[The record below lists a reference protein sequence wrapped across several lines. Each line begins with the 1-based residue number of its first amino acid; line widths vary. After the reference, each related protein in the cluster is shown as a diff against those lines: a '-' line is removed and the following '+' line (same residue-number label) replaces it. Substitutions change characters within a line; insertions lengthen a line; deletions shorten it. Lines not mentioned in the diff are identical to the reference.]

1 VLAKVSPSTS
11 DRARQDA
18 EKDIPMNTETIKFDV
33 DADGIA
39 LLTIDVPG
47 QTMNV
52 ITPQFTADLSALV
65 DKVAKDE
72 AIKGAVITS
81 GKATGFMAGADL
93 KSIASLVGANAQ
105 ASGKSRAAAMYE
117 AQVGL
122 NLLFRRLETSG
133 KPFAAAMNG
142 LALGGGLEVC
152 LACHYR
158 VSLDNPK
165 IVFGLPEVLVG
176 LLPGAGGTQRLPR
189 LMGVMAASPYL
200 LQGKNMSPQEAKGSN
215 VVHDLAATPEELMA
229 KAKAWVKANPK
240 AMQPWD
246 VKGFKFP
253 GGAGQF
259 NPMFAQTFM
268 AGSAMVMKETLGNM
282 NAPRAIL
289 SCVYEGA
296 QLPMDKAIRIESK
309 YFTKLFMSPQAESMV
324 RSLFVSKQAAE
335 RGARRPAGVDKSPAK
350 KVAMLGAGLM
360 GAGIA
365 MVSAKAGIEVVL
377 LDRDQASADK
387 GKQYTADRLAKDVS
401 RGKMKQDKADE
412 ILARIHPT
420 ADFADIAGADLV
432 IEAVF
437 EDRTIKAETTHK
449 TEAVLGADVIFG
461 SNTSTLPISG
471 LAEAWSKQENFIGI
485 HFFSPVE
492 KMPLVEII
500 TGKNTGPAAI
510 AKAID
515 YVAQIKKTP
524 IVVNDSRGFYTSRCF
539 GTYVMEG
546 YAMVGEG
553 VTPALIENCGRQI
566 GMPVGPMA
574 VGDEVAIDL
583 SYKVKK
589 QTMTDLGEAYKA
601 GPGDVVVD
609 RMYELGRYG
618 RKTSKGFYVYPEDG
632 SKKYIWPELK
642 DMFGRLADDLQP
654 DASEVKARL
663 LYRQVVECARCFEEG
678 VLETPEDGDLGA
690 IFGWGFAPQTG
701 GPFSFMDATG
711 LAKVV
716 TELDRLAQL
725 YGERFAAP
733 RLLRDM
739 AAKGETFYGNAMKK
753 AA

>member
-1 VLAKVSPSTS
+1 MT
-11 DRARQDA
+11 
-18 EKDIPMNTETIKFDV
+18 TTIRFDV

-52 ITPQFTADLSALV
+52 ITPDFVADMATLIE
-65 DKVAKDE
+65 KVAADE

-93 KSIASLVGANAQ
+93 KGMGKLAGADAAASD
-105 ASGKSRAAAMYE
+105 GKSRAARMFE
-117 AQVGL
+117 SQFSL
-122 NLLFRRLETSG
+122 NKLFRRMETCG
-133 KPFAAAMNG
+133 KPFAVAING

-158 VSLDNPK
+158 VIADNPK
-165 IVFGLPEVLVG
+165 ITLGLPEVLVG

-189 LMGVMAASPYL
+189 LMGVQASLMYL
-200 LQGKNMSPQEAKGSN
+200 LQGKNMSPQEALGFK
-215 VVHDLAATPEELMA
+215 VVNEVAPADQIVD

-240 AMQPWD
+240 AQQPWD
-246 VKGFKFP
+246 VKGFKVP
-253 GGAGQF
+253 GGAGHM
-259 NPMFAQTFM
+259 NPGFVQTFI
-268 AGSAMVMKETLGNM
+268 GGNAMVMKETLGLM
-282 NAPRAIL
+282 NAPKAIM
-289 SCVYEGA
+289 SCVYEGS
-296 QLPMDKAIRIESK
+296 QLPIDKAVRLESK
-309 YFTKLFMSPQAESMV
+309 YFTKLFLDPQSQNMI

-335 RGARRPAGVDKSPAK
+335 KGARRPKGVDKAPTK

-377 LDRDQASADK
+377 LDRDVAAAEK
-387 GKQYTADRLAKDVS
+387 GKAYTAERLAKDVA
-401 RGKMKQDKADE
+401 RGKLAQAKADE

-420 ADFADIAGADLV
+420 SDYADLAGCDLV

-437 EDRTIKAETTHK
+437 EDRALKADVTKK
-449 TEAVLGADVIFG
+449 TEAVLGADTIYG

-500 TGKNTGPAAI
+500 MGRNTGDKAL
-510 AKAID
+510 AKALD

-546 YAMVGEG
+546 YTMVGEG
-553 VTPALIENCGRQI
+553 ITPALIENCGRQI
-566 GMPVGPMA
+566 GMPVGALA

-583 SYKVKK
+583 SYKVKL
-589 QTMTDLGEAYKA
+589 QTQKDLGDAYKT
-601 GPGDVVVD
+601 GPSDRVVD
-609 RMYELGRYG
+609 RMYELGRFG
-618 RKTSKGFYVYPEDG
+618 RKTAKGFYVYPEDG
-632 SKKYIWPELK
+632 SKKYLWPDIASE
-642 DMFGRLADDLQP
+642 FGRLPEAEQPSAD
-654 DASEVKARL
+654 EVKTRL
-663 LYRQVVECARCFEEG
+663 LYRQIVECARCFEEG
-678 VLETPEDGDLGA
+678 VLVTPEDGDLGA
-690 IFGWGFAPQTG
+690 IFGWGFAPQSG
-701 GPFSFMDATG
+701 GPFSHMDTVGLPQVVAT
-711 LAKVV
+711 
-716 TELDRLAQL
+716 LDRLAQQ

-733 RLLRDM
+733 KLLRDM
-739 AAKGETFYGNAMKK
+739 AAKGETFYGNALKQ